1 MGLIH
6 SFQAYI
12 HTLTLHHIHFLK
24 YDRDTTD
31 CCCCSQSLWI
41 PLQIRHTFIS
51 LHVQSSQPLQV
62 LLLGTM
68 LRFYCKFLQQLVLN
82 SGLNRE
88 INKFV
93 SYNLQQIIFK
103 ANILNNEKKFSD
115 FTIEKTNIFLCIIG
129 HAYIGYLVKHLCILS
144 LPYAYMLMPLIGL
157 RTSSSS
163 SLSCP

>member
-12 HTLTLHHIHFLK
+12 YTLTLHHIHFLK

-31 CCCCSQSLWI
+31 CCCSQSLWI

-103 ANILNNEKKFSD
+103 ANILNNEKKFQ
-115 FTIEKTNIFLCIIG
+115 ILPLKKQIFFFASLDMPILDTWSNT
-129 HAYIGYLVKHLCILS
+129 YVYYLFH
-144 LPYAYMLMPLIGL
+144 MLI
-157 RTSSSS
+157 
-163 SLSCP
+163 C

>member
-1 MGLIH
+1 MQVLQQKGFICWNDDDGTH
-6 SFQAYI
+6 SFISGI
-12 HTLTLHHIHFLK
+12 HTLHHIHFLK

-31 CCCCSQSLWI
+31 CCCSQSLWI

-103 ANILNNEKKFSD
+103 TNIMKIFSD
-115 FTIEKTNIFLCIIG
+115 FTTEKTYIFLCIIG
-129 HAYIGYLVKHLCILS
+129 HAYILDTWSNTYVYYLFH
-144 LPYAYMLMPLIGL
+144 MLI
-157 RTSSSS
+157 R
-163 SLSCP
+163 

>member
-103 ANILNNEKKFSD
+103 ANIPRCILLRCLNNSFD
-115 FTIEKTNIFLCIIG
+115 FFRLFDKVIMSQLISKCSQLQQIKIYLPINSKSIQV
-129 HAYIGYLVKHLCILS
+129 HAYF
-144 LPYAYMLMPLIGL
+144 
-157 RTSSSS
+157 
-163 SLSCP
+163 

>member
-1 MGLIH
+1 MQVLQQKGFICWNDDDGTH
-6 SFQAYI
+6 SFISGI
-12 HTLTLHHIHFLK
+12 HTHRLTLHHIHFLK

-51 LHVQSSQPLQV
+51 LHVQRSQPLQV

-103 ANILNNEKKFSD
+103 SEHCLHFVSFRCNSKNRVF
-115 FTIEKTNIFLCIIG
+115 
-129 HAYIGYLVKHLCILS
+129 HLS
-144 LPYAYMLMPLIGL
+144 HLI
-157 RTSSSS
+157 
-163 SLSCP
+163 